1 MKRCR
6 TMKYPRSS
14 ASIDGKRMCE
24 LAAEAAEARVLSD
37 ELVEMFYTL
46 SRRVLNMDLQS
57 IRKRYDFLDVDDLVQ
72 EAVMR
77 CFLVTLNFDITR
89 LKKTQDAYF
98 FFRAIIIQTYLRLHT
113 WHTRQKR
120 TPEHGIISLNT
131 STGSQVQDRLDR
143 CNRKEYLG
151 AGSYEFDDWEDYYVF
166 ADAAIAEIRRQC
178 DCGATIGEIARE
190 YDVDESVI
198 YELLERE

>member
-1 MKRCR
+1 
-6 TMKYPRSS
+6 MKYQRSS
-14 ASIDGKRMCE
+14 TPIDGKRMCE
-24 LAAEAAEARVLSD
+24 LAAEAAKARVLAD

-46 SRRVLNMDLQS
+46 SRRMLNMDPQS
-57 IRKRYDFLDVDDLVQ
+57 VRKRYDFLDVDDLVQ

-77 CFLVTLNFDITR
+77 CFLVTLNFDETR
-89 LKKTQDAYF
+89 LKKKQDAYF

-131 STGSQVQDRLDR
+131 SKGSQVQDRLDR

-151 AGSYEFDDWEDYYVF
+151 ADHVEGDDGDYYVF
-166 ADAAIAEIRRQC
+166 ADAAITEIRRQC

-190 YDVDESVI
+190 YDVDEVVI
-198 YELLERE
+198 HELLERE

>member
-1 MKRCR
+1 
-6 TMKYPRSS
+6 MKYQRSS
-14 ASIDGKRMCE
+14 TPIDGKRMCE
-24 LAAEAAEARVLSD
+24 LAAEAAKARVLAD

-46 SRRVLNMDLQS
+46 SRRMLNMDPQS
-57 IRKRYDFLDVDDLVQ
+57 VRKRYDFLDVDDLVQ

-77 CFLVTLNFDITR
+77 CFLVTLNFDETR
-89 LKKTQDAYF
+89 LKKKQDAYF

-131 STGSQVQDRLDR
+131 SKGSQVQDRLDR

-151 AGSYEFDDWEDYYVF
+151 ADHVEGDDGDYYVF
-166 ADAAIAEIRRQC
+166 ADAAITEIRRQC

-190 YDVDESVI
+190 YDVDEAVI